1 MSLILHKNV
10 KIRIHKKLKPT
21 YLLTN
26 KTKRM
31 SFKAKKTALC
41 VGLCFLGIVG
51 AQQASAA
58 IETVAAVQQTKQAS
72 GHVADS
78 QGPLIGAT
86 VMEKGTS
93 NGTMT
98 DLNGDFSL
106 NVKPGATL
114 IVSYVGY
121 VTQEVRVGDNSNLYI
136 TLKED
141 GHVVNEV
148 VVIGYGSQRRESVT
162 GSVAN
167 IGGEKLNQVA
177 ASNAAQAL
185 QGRVAGVLMTQTS
198 SKPGEEMQIRIRGQ
212 RSLSA
217 SNDPLIVLDG
227 IPFMGQLSDINPADI
242 KSMDIL
248 KDASATAIYGS
259 RGANGVIIITT
270 VKGAQG
276 SPAKVTYNGYVSFK
290 KVFHKYPMMDGPTFS
305 KFRKYAGLYQNS
317 LDEDDATNTDWQDLY
332 YETGVSHNHDV
343 SVAGGTNGGS
353 YSFGAGYYHDESVVP
368 TEGYNRIS
376 IRGNFD
382 QKVGEWFRFGLS
394 TNTSYRETKGVND
407 MYGVLSKSPLASPY
421 DQNGNLK
428 RYVTLPADDQ
438 SVVTKETVKR
448 DKDVWLNENKGI
460 GTYNT
465 LFAELKCPWVEGL
478 SYRVNVGL
486 NFRSSKGGNFT
497 GTGVNN
503 KDANAINGGG
513 ISENQTRN
521 WTVENLITY
530 DNTFAE
536 KHNINIVGMYSAEQT
551 TYESTGASAQDIPAD
566 YFQYFALDKATG
578 QANLTGYNYWQS
590 GLMSWMGRV
599 MYSYDNKY
607 MISAALRSD
616 ASSRLAKG
624 HQWHTYP
631 AVSAG
636 WNIAREEFM
645 SDLTWIDN
653 LKLRVGFGETSN
665 QSISPYSTLGGL
677 AVRNYNFGN
686 GTNYKAGYYV
696 NALPNPELGWEY
708 SKTWNFGLDFSLF
721 KGRLYGSL
729 EYYIQKT
736 NDILLDVSMP
746 STSGVSS
753 FTGNIGNTENKG
765 FELTLNGIILD
776 NKNGW
781 YWDAGINL
789 YLNRNKLTKLTGADV
804 IKPDGTK
811 EPERDEANRWF
822 VGHPIDVIYDYEYDG
837 LWNES
842 DVYEVTLPDGTKTTN
857 FAILEPG
864 GNLGMIKV
872 KYNDD
877 VLDANG
883 VPTRAIGADDRRI
896 QDMEPDLIGGF
907 NTTVAYK
914 GFDLTMIGAFQIGGK
929 LISAIHSSNGYL
941 NMLTGRRGQLDVDY
955 WTEENT
961 GAKYPKP
968 GGIISSDNPKYGST
982 LGYFNAGYLKVRAI
996 TLGYSFD
1003 NLKAIKDLGIS
1014 RLRLYATVQNPFVLF
1029 SPYNNESGLDPETN
1043 SWANQN
1049 TAVAYGEYSGK
1060 HRMPIVG
1067 YNTPATR
1074 NFMFGLNVTF

>member
-1 MSLILHKNV
+1 
-10 KIRIHKKLKPT
+10 
-21 YLLTN
+21 
-26 KTKRM
+26 M

-41 VGLCFLGIVG
+41 VGLCFLGILS
-51 AQQASAA
+51 AQEASAVT
-58 IETVAAVQQTKQAS
+58 ESVTSVQQTKQATGRVS
-72 GHVADS
+72 DS

-93 NGTMT
+93 NGTVT
-98 DLNGDFSL
+98 DFNGNFSL

-114 IVSYVGY
+114 VISYVGY
-121 VTQEVRVGDNSNLYI
+121 ESQEIKAGDNLRVE
-136 TLKED
+136 LKED

-148 VVIGYGSQRRESVT
+148 VVIGYGTQRREAVT

-167 IGGEKLNQVA
+167 IGGEKLNQIA
-177 ASNAAQAL
+177 ATNAAQAL

-198 SKPGEEMQIRIRGQ
+198 TKPGEEMQIRIRGQ

-227 IPFMGQLSDINPADI
+227 IPFMGVLSDINPADI

-270 VKGAQG
+270 VKGSQG
-276 SPAKVTYNGYVSFK
+276 APAKVSYNGYVSFK
-290 KVFHKYPMMDGPTFS
+290 KVFKKYPMMDGPTFS
-305 KFRKYAGLYQNS
+305 KFRQYAGLYQNS
-317 LDEDDATNTDWQDLY
+317 LDENDNTNTDWQDLY
-332 YETGVSHNHDV
+332 YQTGVSHNHDV

-368 TEGYNRIS
+368 TEGYDRVS
-376 IRGNFD
+376 VRGNFD
-382 QKVGEWFRFGLS
+382 QMVGKYFRFGLS
-394 TNTSYRETKGVND
+394 TNNSYRKTQGVND

-421 DQNGNLK
+421 DENGNLK
-428 RYVTLPADDQ
+428 RYISLPADDQ
-438 SVVTKETVKR
+438 SVVTKETVER

-460 GTYNT
+460 GSYNT
-465 LFAELKCPWVEGL
+465 LFGEVKCPWVEGL
-478 SYRVNVGL
+478 SYRINIGL

-503 KDANAINGGG
+503 KDANAVNGGG

-521 WTVENLITY
+521 WAVENLLTY
-530 DNTFAE
+530 DHIFAE
-536 KHNINIVGMYSAEQT
+536 KHNVNVVAMYSAEQT

-566 YFQYFALDKATG
+566 YFQYYALDKAVG

-636 WNIAREEFM
+636 WNISREQFM
-645 SDLTWIDN
+645 ENLTWIDN
-653 LKLRVGFGETSN
+653 LKLRVGYGETSN
-665 QSISPYSTLGGL
+665 QSINPYSTLGGL
-677 AVRNYNFGN
+677 AVRNYNFGS
-686 GTNYKAGYYV
+686 TYKAGYYV

-721 KGRLYGSL
+721 SGRLYGSF
-729 EYYIQKT
+729 EYYTQKT
-736 NDILLDVSMP
+736 NDILLDVSLP

-753 FTGNIGNTENKG
+753 YTGNIGNTENKG
-765 FELTLNGIILD
+765 WELTLNGIIID

-781 YWDAGINL
+781 NWEAGINL
-789 YLNRNKLTKLTGADV
+789 YQNRNKLTKLTGALDENGNPV
-804 IKPDGTK
+804 PDKG
-811 EPERDEANRWF
+811 NRWF
-822 VGHPIDVIYDYEYDG
+822 IGYPIDVIYDYKYIG
-837 LWNES
+837 LWQAGEEAQMN
-842 DVYEVTLPDGTKTTN
+842 
-857 FAILEPG
+857 ILEPG
-864 GNLGMIKV
+864 GNIGMIKV
-872 KYNDD
+872 AHDKA
-877 VLDANG
+877 LDANG
-883 VPTRAIGADDRRI
+883 NPTRQIGEDDREVMS
-896 QDMEPDLIGGF
+896 MEPDLIGGF
-907 NTTVAYK
+907 NTTVGYK
-914 GFDLTMIGAFQIGGK
+914 GFDLTVIGAFQVGGK
-929 LISAIHSSNGYL
+929 LISAIHSANGYL

-955 WTEENT
+955 WTEQNT

-968 GGIISSDNPKYGST
+968 GGIQSGDNPKYGST
-982 LGYFNAGYLKVRAI
+982 LGYFDAGYLKVRAI
-996 TLGYSFD
+996 TLGYNFD
-1003 NLKAIKDLGIS
+1003 NLKAVKDFGIS
-1014 RLRLYATVQNPFVLF
+1014 RLRLYATIQNPFVLF
-1029 SPYNNESGLDPETN
+1029 SPFNNESGLDPETN
-1043 SWANQN
+1043 SYANQN
-1049 TAVAYGEYSGK
+1049 TAVGIDGYTGK

-1067 YNTPATR
+1067 YNTPSTR
-1074 NFMFGLNVTF
+1074 NFIFGLNVTF

>member
-1 MSLILHKNV
+1 
-10 KIRIHKKLKPT
+10 
-21 YLLTN
+21 
-26 KTKRM
+26 M

>member
-1 MSLILHKNV
+1 
-10 KIRIHKKLKPT
+10 
-21 YLLTN
+21 
-26 KTKRM
+26 M

-41 VGLCFLGIVG
+41 AGLCLMGMVG

-58 IETVAAVQQTKQAS
+58 IESVASVQQTKQAS
-72 GHVADS
+72 GRVSDS

-86 VMEKGTS
+86 VLEKGTN
-93 NGTMT
+93 NGTVT
-98 DLNGDFSL
+98 DFNGNFTLS
-106 NVKPGATL
+106 VKQGATL
-114 IVSYVGY
+114 VISYVGY
-121 VTQEVRVGDNSNLYI
+121 ESQEVKAGDNIRVS
-136 TLKED
+136 LKED

-148 VVIGYGSQRRESVT
+148 VVIGYGTQRREAVT

-198 SKPGEEMQIRIRGQ
+198 SKPGAEMQIRIRGQ

-227 IPFMGQLSDINPADI
+227 IPFMGQLSDINPTDI

-270 VKGAQG
+270 EKGAQG
-276 SPAKVTYNGYVSFK
+276 TPAKVSYNGYVSFK

-305 KFRKYAGLYQNS
+305 KMRQYAGKYQNS
-317 LDEDDATNTDWQDLY
+317 LDESDDTNTDWQDLY
-332 YETGVSHNHDV
+332 YQTGVSHNHDV

-353 YSFGAGYYHDESVVP
+353 YSFGAGYYHDESVLP
-368 TEGYNRIS
+368 TEGYNRVS

-382 QKVGEWFRFGLS
+382 QMVGKWFRFGLT
-394 TNTSYRETKGVND
+394 TNTSYRETKGVNNI
-407 MYGVLSKSPLASPY
+407 YSVLSSSPLSSPY
-421 DQNGNLK
+421 DQDGNLK
-428 RYVTLPADDQ
+428 RYNALPADDQ
-438 SVVTKETVKR
+438 LVVTKEVLER
-448 DKDVWLNENKGI
+448 DKDIWLSENRGV

-465 LFAELKCPWVEGL
+465 LFGEVKCPWVEGL
-478 SYRVNVGL
+478 AYRINVGL

-503 KDANAINGGG
+503 KDPKAVNGGG
-513 ISENQTRN
+513 ITNDQTRN
-521 WTVENLITY
+521 WAVENLITY
-530 DNTFAE
+530 DRTFGG
-536 KHNINIVGMYSAEQT
+536 KHNVNIVGMYSAEQT
-551 TYESTGASAQDIPAD
+551 TYEKSGASVQDIPAD
-566 YFQYFALDKATG
+566 YFQYYALDKATG
-578 QANLTGYNYWQS
+578 QMNLNNFSYWQS
-590 GLMSWMGRV
+590 GLMSWMGRA

-607 MISAALRSD
+607 MASIAVRSD

-631 AVSAG
+631 AFSAG
-636 WNIAREEFM
+636 WNIARESFM
-645 SDLTWIDN
+645 EGTKGWLDN
-653 LKLRVGFGETSN
+653 LKLRVGYGETSN
-665 QSISPYSTLGGL
+665 QSVSPYSTLGGL

-721 KGRLYGSL
+721 SGRLSGSF

-736 NDILLDVSMP
+736 KDILLDVSMP

-765 FELTLNGIILD
+765 FELTLNGIIID

-781 YWDAGINL
+781 HWDAGINI
-789 YLNRNKLTKLTGADV
+789 YANRNKLTKLTGADV
-804 IKPDGTK
+804 IKPDGTVEK
-811 EPERDEANRWF
+811 EKDVANRWF

-842 DVYEVTLPDGTKTTN
+842 DVYDVVDKDGNATTN

-877 VLDANG
+877 VLDENG
-883 VPTRAIGADDRRI
+883 VPKRAIGDDDRRI
-896 QDMEPDLIGGF
+896 MSMEPDLIGGF
-907 NTTVAYK
+907 NTTVGYK
-914 GFDLTMIGAFQIGGK
+914 GLDLNIIGAFQIGGK

-941 NMLTGRRGQLDVDY
+941 NMLSGRRNNIDVDY

-968 GGIISSDNPKYGST
+968 GGIVSSDNPKYGST
-982 LGYFNAGYLKVRAI
+982 LGYFNAGYMKIRAI
-996 TLGYSFD
+996 TLGYNFD
-1003 NLKAIKDLGIS
+1003 NLKPIKNIGIS

-1043 SWANQN
+1043 SWANEN
-1049 TAVAYGEYSGK
+1049 TAVAVDGYTGK
-1060 HRMPIVG
+1060 HKMPIVG
-1067 YNTPATR
+1067 YNTPSTR
-1074 NFMFGLNVTF
+1074 NFIFGLNLTF

>member
-1 MSLILHKNV
+1 
-10 KIRIHKKLKPT
+10 
-21 YLLTN
+21 
-26 KTKRM
+26 M

-41 VGLCFLGIVG
+41 VGLCFLGILS
-51 AQQASAA
+51 AQEASAVT
-58 IETVAAVQQTKQAS
+58 ESVTSVQQTKQATGRVS
-72 GHVADS
+72 DS

-93 NGTMT
+93 NGTVT
-98 DLNGDFSL
+98 DFNGNFSL

-114 IVSYVGY
+114 VISYVGY
-121 VTQEVRVGDNSNLYI
+121 ESQEIKAGDNLRVE
-136 TLKED
+136 LKED

-148 VVIGYGSQRRESVT
+148 VVIGYGTQRREAVT

-167 IGGEKLNQVA
+167 IGGEKLNQIA
-177 ASNAAQAL
+177 ATNAAQAL

-198 SKPGEEMQIRIRGQ
+198 TKPGEEMQIRIRGQ

-227 IPFMGQLSDINPADI
+227 IPFMGVLSDINPADI

-270 VKGAQG
+270 TKGSQG
-276 SPAKVTYNGYVSFK
+276 APAKVSYNGYVSFK
-290 KVFHKYPMMDGPTFS
+290 KVFKKYPMMDGPTFS
-305 KFRKYAGLYQNS
+305 KFRQYAGLYQNS
-317 LDEDDATNTDWQDLY
+317 LDENDNTNTDWQDLY
-332 YETGVSHNHDV
+332 YQTGVSHNHDV

-368 TEGYNRIS
+368 TEGYDRVS
-376 IRGNFD
+376 VRGNFD
-382 QKVGEWFRFGLS
+382 QMVGKYFRFGLS
-394 TNTSYRETKGVND
+394 TNNSYRKTQGVND

-421 DQNGNLK
+421 DENGNLK
-428 RYVTLPADDQ
+428 RYISLPADDQ
-438 SVVTKETVKR
+438 SVVTKETVER

-460 GTYNT
+460 GSYNT
-465 LFAELKCPWVEGL
+465 LFGEVKCPWVEGL
-478 SYRVNVGL
+478 SYRINIGL

-503 KDANAINGGG
+503 KDANAVNGGG

-521 WTVENLITY
+521 WAVENLLTY
-530 DNTFAE
+530 DHIFAE
-536 KHNINIVGMYSAEQT
+536 KHNVNVVAMYSAEQT

-566 YFQYFALDKATG
+566 YFQYYALDKAVG

-636 WNIAREEFM
+636 WNISREQFM
-645 SDLTWIDN
+645 ENLTWIDN
-653 LKLRVGFGETSN
+653 LKLRVGYGETSN
-665 QSISPYSTLGGL
+665 QSINPYSTLGGL
-677 AVRNYNFGN
+677 AVRNYNFGS
-686 GTNYKAGYYV
+686 TYKAGYYV

-721 KGRLYGSL
+721 SGRLYGSF
-729 EYYIQKT
+729 EYYTQKT
-736 NDILLDVSMP
+736 NDILLDVSLP

-753 FTGNIGNTENKG
+753 YTGNIGNTENKG
-765 FELTLNGIILD
+765 WELTLNGIIID

-781 YWDAGINL
+781 NWEAGINL
-789 YLNRNKLTKLTGADV
+789 YQNRNKLTKLTGALDENGNPV
-804 IKPDGTK
+804 PDKG
-811 EPERDEANRWF
+811 NRWF
-822 VGHPIDVIYDYEYDG
+822 IGYPIDVIYDYKYIG
-837 LWNES
+837 LWQAGEEAQMN
-842 DVYEVTLPDGTKTTN
+842 
-857 FAILEPG
+857 ILEPG
-864 GNLGMIKV
+864 GNIGMIKV
-872 KYNDD
+872 AHDKA
-877 VLDANG
+877 LDANG
-883 VPTRAIGADDRRI
+883 NPTRQIGEDDREVMS
-896 QDMEPDLIGGF
+896 MEPDLIGGF
-907 NTTVAYK
+907 NTTVGYK
-914 GFDLTMIGAFQIGGK
+914 GFDLTVIGAFQVGGK
-929 LISAIHSSNGYL
+929 LISAIHSANGYL

-955 WTEENT
+955 WTEQNT

-968 GGIISSDNPKYGST
+968 GGIQSGDNPKYGST
-982 LGYFNAGYLKVRAI
+982 LGYFDAGYLKVRAI
-996 TLGYSFD
+996 TLGYNFD
-1003 NLKAIKDLGIS
+1003 NLKAVKDFGIS
-1014 RLRLYATVQNPFVLF
+1014 RLRLYATIQNPFVLF
-1029 SPYNNESGLDPETN
+1029 SPFNNESGLDPETN
-1043 SWANQN
+1043 SYANQN
-1049 TAVAYGEYSGK
+1049 TAVGIDGYTGK

-1067 YNTPATR
+1067 YNTPSTR
-1074 NFMFGLNVTF
+1074 NFIFGLNVTF